1 MNWKKFAI
9 TGVVAFVVLFTL
21 AYVAHGVLLVPQYL
35 AIEAKNPTMMRGEEG
50 FMERMWVLTL
60 GYLSLAFALT
70 WIYAQG
76 ITRAPWMGQAIRFG
90 IAACAAVTVPW
101 TLVDYTVFMLPKE
114 VALMGLA
121 LDSLSLLITCIVI
134 GAMYRA
140 EAGASQTRSAAA

>member
-76 ITRAPWMGQAIRFG
+76 ITRAPWS
-90 IAACAAVTVPW
+90 
-101 TLVDYTVFMLPKE
+101 
-114 VALMGLA
+114 LA
-121 LDSLSLLITCIVI
+121 RS
-134 GAMYRA
+134 GA
-140 EAGASQTRSAAA
+140 